1 MSLYGF
7 NRSALNGGVSGII
20 AGAALVIAVS
30 GFVADGTRVVLPS
43 AETVVVSTAQSTAVR
58 TTYGDGDFVAV
69 SSGTAW
75 PALFQLQSADIVV
88 ASSLSATYTDAWRH
102 VLGGLTGEGFI
113 TRPGAGAL
121 AGVATVSA
129 TPLVTAGFASKIIAV
144 STTTADASVTLNGQS
159 TVQRDGYVQRMDVSS
174 ATTASALRTALGYAI
189 AETSSDCIADG
200 SKTHGGRAVMDAVWS
215 VSAIASTDAAFIVAN
230 SALTA
235 NAVLTHYGQCL
246 SVWEVAITAAPI
258 NTKSA
263 EQVNFVGASVMA
275 GDARIALLGSASI
288 TGSSGATATGTR
300 RLMGES
306 TVECLASIS
315 ADARLALLGEAVS
328 EGVFTSSALGGLFL
342 LATADMPSLFTV
354 TAFAVTNAESP
365 DPVERTMY
373 RIATDRTMYRPFT
386 DREMRRSA

>member
-43 AETVVVSTAQSTAVR
+43 AETVAASTAQSTAVR

-102 VLGGLTGEGFI
+102 ILGGLTGEGFI

-174 ATTASALRTALGYAI
+174 ATTASALRTALGYAT

-200 SKTHGGRAVMDAVWS
+200 SKTHGGQARMDGVFS
-215 VSAIASTDAAFIVAN
+215 LSAIASTDAAYAVFT
-230 SALTA
+230 SSLTA
-235 NAVLTHYGQCL
+235 NAQLTQSGESSSTVL
-246 SVWEVAITAAPI
+246 SVITAQPTLTTFAV
-258 NTKSA
+258 
-263 EQVNFVGASVMA
+263 QVDLSGVAAVTAN
-275 GDARIALLGSASI
+275 ARTALLGLSDIVSTSEATAAGEI
-288 TGSSGATATGTR
+288 YKPGAAIATATSELTAQWGI
-300 RLMGES
+300 L
-306 TVECLASIS
+306 IS
-315 ADARLALLGEAVS
+315 
-328 EGVFTSSALGGLFL
+328 SSAGI
-342 LATADMPSLFTV
+342 TALSTV
-354 TAFAVTNAESP
+354 TAFAATNAEAP
-365 DPVERTMY
+365 DPAERTMY

-386 DREMRRSA
+386 DREMRRAA